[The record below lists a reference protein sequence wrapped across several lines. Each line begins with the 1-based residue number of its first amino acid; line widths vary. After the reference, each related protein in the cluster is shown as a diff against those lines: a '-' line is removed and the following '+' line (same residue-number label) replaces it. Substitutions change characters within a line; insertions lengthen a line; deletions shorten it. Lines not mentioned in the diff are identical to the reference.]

1 MKGYSGRI
9 GREVQNVK
17 YKMQNA
23 KGSSLRARG
32 RETNAVSHFALYIFH
47 VSFFIS
53 LFILQPLHA
62 QKAPVVSNVRAEQR
76 EETSLVDITYDVT
89 DPDGDLMT
97 ISVQI
102 SSDAGLSY
110 TIFPRS
116 LSGDVGEG
124 IASGTGKLIVWDA
137 AQDIPGVWSPL
148 FRVRVT
154 ADDGTGAAPPPGMVL
169 VPAGDFV
176 MGSNLGREAEAPE
189 SPVYLEAFYIDQ
201 HEVTYKQWLEFR
213 TLSRLNV
220 SVGAGWGDTYPVT
233 NVTWSDATAY
243 CEWMSKRLPTEA
255 EWEKAARGS
264 GGATYPWGNL
274 SPGESQVKRANYT
287 GADDGFASTA
297 PVGSFPDGV
306 SPYGVYDM
314 EGNVSEWTATIYR
327 NYPYNAADG
336 REDSTDTT
344 SDRVVRGTSWVS
356 DAGGQPSYT
365 RGVRGLTNLEGLNSY
380 GFRCVRTP

>member
-1 MKGYSGRI
+1 MLKQIRWLVAGYALLTAGCAAPHKPCPRCPEPHARAAR
-9 GREVQNVK
+9 GDGQ
-17 YKMQNA
+17 
-23 KGSSLRARG
+23 RAR
-32 RETNAVSHFALYIFH
+32 TA
-47 VSFFIS
+47 
-53 LFILQPLHA
+53 
-62 QKAPVVSNVRAEQR
+62 
-76 EETSLVDITYDVT
+76 
-89 DPDGDLMT
+89 
-97 ISVQI
+97 
-102 SSDAGLSY
+102 AG
-110 TIFPRS
+110 P
-116 LSGDVGEG
+116 G
-124 IASGTGKLIVWDA
+124 
-137 AQDIPGVWSPL
+137 AQDRPL
-148 FRVRVT
+148 DPAMVR
-154 ADDGTGAAPPPGMVL
+154 
-169 VPAGDFV
+169 VPAGPFLRGTPAGVGLEDE
-176 MGSNLGREAEAPE
+176 RPRRTI
-189 SPVYLEAFYIDQ
+189 YLSAFDIDRL
-201 HEVTYKQWLEFR
+201 EVTVEQYAKC
-213 TLSRLNV
+213 V
-220 SVGAGWGDTYPVT
+220 AAGRCAPPRCSTASQRPETRPKHPVVCMPWKEAR
-233 NVTWSDATAY
+233 NY
-243 CEWMSKRLPTEA
+243 CLWAAKRLPTEA